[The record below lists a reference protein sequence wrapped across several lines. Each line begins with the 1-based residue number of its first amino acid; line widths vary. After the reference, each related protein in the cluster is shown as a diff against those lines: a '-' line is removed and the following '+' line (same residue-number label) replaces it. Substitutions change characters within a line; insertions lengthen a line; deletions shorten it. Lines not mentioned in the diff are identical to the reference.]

1 MHLNGT
7 ILDVYDD
14 PSATLL
20 RQKLGSSPIPSHL
33 DCTLLGAEELQA
45 LPDRLFALVAT
56 NGDTEVRKFAMH
68 DAEHLGLSI
77 IYFLDTHSILPE
89 ASQKVAAA
97 NLVFSCGEYGIT
109 PPDELMKLA
118 VGPMG
123 VLEAGLGALDV
134 GMRGKELAQK
144 PKGMAAFHAAQAGQT
159 SDMQAQ
165 QKMADL
171 NGTEMM
177 PMAGP
182 LSTLPLSKNTAGGS
196 AAVKKAGWVHAGDLT
211 AHKQTLQAPG
221 STKFACADRY
231 PIDSY
236 ENVKTAGEYFERNWR
251 EFSLDD
257 RREFAVNVEA
267 RMAELGMGVPPSVMK
282 YAGFE
287 YGPHIDSELII
298 RTRNYEGFPSSGA
311 YTLLLEKRAS
321 APPHVMLELLHEVDR
336 LAGAEAHYGTQLG
349 FRDPYQ
355 AVYGKVAA
363 APAAEAPS
371 WKWAGEN
378 LCTASG
384 KQVSGETIKRAFGED
399 AYSAFK
405 SNPKAAYET
414 KLSSAQRAAF
424 ANLK

>member
-14 PSATLL
+14 PDATLL
-20 RQKLGSSPIPSHL
+20 RQKLGSQALPAHL
-33 DCTLLGAEELQA
+33 DCDMLGAAELQA

-56 NGDTEVRKFAMH
+56 NGDTEIRKFAMH
-68 DAEHLGLSI
+68 DSEHVGMSVL
-77 IYFLDTHSILPE
+77 YFLDTHGILPE
-89 ASQKVAAA
+89 GAQKVAAT
-97 NLVFSCGEYGIT
+97 NLVLGCTEYGIT
-109 PPDELMKLA
+109 PPEELMKLA

-123 VLEAGLGALDV
+123 VLEAGLGVLDV
-134 GMRGKELAQK
+134 GARGQSTLA
-144 PKGMAAFHAAQAGQT
+144 KGQQSMAGFRAAQAGQT
-159 SDMQAQ
+159 SDMQ
-165 QKMADL
+165 KRADL

-182 LSTLPLSKNTAGGS
+182 LSTLPLARNTGNGS
-196 AAVKKAGWVHAGDLT
+196 AGVKKAGWQHAGNIT
-211 AHKQTLQAPG
+211 AHTQVVPVVREN
-221 STKFACADRY
+221 SKFACADRY

-257 RREFAVNVEA
+257 RREFAVNVAA
-267 RMAELGMGVPPSVMK
+267 RMDELHMQAPPSVMK
-282 YAGFE
+282 YAGFD
-287 YGPHIDSELII
+287 YGPHIESELLI
-298 RTRNYEGFPSSGA
+298 RARNYEGFPQSGA
-311 YTLLLEKRAS
+311 YNLLLEKRAS
-321 APPHVMLELLHEVDR
+321 APPAVMLEMLHEIDR
-336 LAGAEAHYGTQLG
+336 LAGADAHYGTPMG

-355 AVYGKVAA
+355 AVYGKVAS
-363 APAAEAPS
+363 PTVEAPS

-399 AYSAFK
+399 AYAAFK

-414 KLSSAQRAAF
+414 KLSSSQRTAF